1 MSNLLKFGIPKGSLE
16 EATIDLFKQ
25 AGWTVKTSSRSYF
38 PGIDDDEMKCS
49 LIRPQE
55 MGRYVE
61 RGTIDVGI
69 AGRDW
74 VRENDS
80 DVVEVCEMVYS
91 KVSRRPVRWVLVVGQ
106 ESKVQKPED
115 LAGCTISTE
124 LVEFTKRYFA
134 ERNIPV
140 TVEFSW
146 GATEAKVVE
155 GLCDAIVE
163 VTETGSTIK
172 ANNLRIVCDL
182 MTSVPVMIANKTA
195 WTDPWKRAKIEQIAT
210 LLQSA
215 LRAEGMVGPEDER
228 AGRPYRG
235 DHLGAA
241 ESEESDCITP
251 LQVRLGLHREYPAGK
266 GSPPDHPRTAAS
278 RRPGDC
284 RISADQDYLIAPRI
298 EAGRLCAACKKP
310 RQVFP
315 PGLCRRQS

>member
-1 MSNLLKFGIPKGSLE
+1 MSNILKFGIPKGSLE
-16 EATIDLFKQ
+16 DATVDLFKQ
-25 AGWTVKTSSRSYF
+25 AGWSVGISSRSYF
-38 PGIDDDEMKCS
+38 PTIDDEEMKCS

-80 DVVEVCEMVYS
+80 QVVEVCEMVYS
-91 KVSRRPVRWVLVVGQ
+91 KVSRRPVRWVLVVGPD
-106 ESKVQKPED
+106 SKVEKPED
-115 LAGCTISTE
+115 LAGGTISTE

-163 VTETGSTIK
+163 VTETGSTIR

-182 MTSVPVMIANKTA
+182 MSSVPVMIAHQEA
-195 WTDPWKRAKIEQIAT
+195 WNDPWKRTKIEQIGT
-210 LLQSA
+210 MLQSA
-215 LRAEGMVGPEDER
+215 LSAEGMVGLKMN
-228 AGRPYRG
+228 A
-235 DHLGAA
+235 
-241 ESEESDCITP
+241 
-251 LQVRLGLHREYPAGK
+251 PA
-266 GSPPDHPRTAAS
+266 D
-278 RRPGDC
+278 
-284 RISADQDYLIAPRI
+284 RI
-298 EAGRLCAACKKP
+298 EAIIAILPSLKNPTVSHLYKSEWVSIESILP
-310 RQVFP
+310 EKQVRQIIPALMKMGAQGIVEYP
-315 PGLCRRQS
+315 LSKII

>member
-1 MSNLLKFGIPKGSLE
+1 MSSILRFGIPKGSLE
-16 EATIDLFKQ
+16 DATVDLFRKS
-25 AGWTVKTSSRSYF
+25 GWNVGISSRSYF
-38 PGIDDDEMKCS
+38 PTIDDQEMKCH

-91 KVSRRPVRWVLVVGQ
+91 KVSRRPVRWVLVVAQ
-106 ESKVQKPED
+106 NSPVQKPED
-115 LAGCTISTE
+115 LHGATISTE

-146 GATEAKVVE
+146 GATEAKVVD

-182 MTSVPVMIANKTA
+182 MESVPVMIANKGS
-195 WTDPWKRAKIEQIAT
+195 WQDPWKRAKIEQIAT
-210 LLQSA
+210 LVQST
-215 LRAEGMVGPEDER
+215 LKAEGMVGLKMNVPGDKVTTIIKVLPSLKNPTVAHLFNSDWVSVESVLPEKEVR
-228 AGRPYRG
+228 RIVPELIK
-235 DHLGAA
+235 LGA
-241 ESEESDCITP
+241 EGI
-251 LQVRLGLHREYPAGK
+251 VEYPLNK
-266 GSPPDHPRTAAS
+266 
-278 RRPGDC
+278 
-284 RISADQDYLIAPRI
+284 II
-298 EAGRLCAACKKP
+298 
-310 RQVFP
+310 
-315 PGLCRRQS
+315 

>member
-1 MSNLLKFGIPKGSLE
+1 MSSILRFGVPKGSLE
-16 EATIDLFKQ
+16 DATVELFRKS
-25 AGWTVKTSSRSYF
+25 GWRMSISSRSYF
-38 PGIDDDEMKCS
+38 PGIDDDEMKCH

-91 KVSRRPVRWVLVVGQ
+91 KVSRRPVRWVLVVAQ
-106 ESKVQKPED
+106 DSPVQKPED
-115 LAGCTISTE
+115 LAGAVISTE

-134 ERNIPV
+134 QRNIPV

-146 GATEAKVVE
+146 GATEAKVVD

-182 MTSVPVMIANKTA
+182 MESVPVMIANKVS
-195 WTDPWKRAKIEQIAT
+195 WEDPWKREKIFQIAT
-210 LLQSA
+210 LLKA
-215 LRAEGMVGPEDER
+215 TLAAENMVGLKMNAPNDKVEAIISILPSLNNPTVAHLYNSEWLSIESVLPEKEVR
-228 AGRPYRG
+228 RIIPQLIK
-235 DHLGAA
+235 LGAQG
-241 ESEESDCITP
+241 II
-251 LQVRLGLHREYPAGK
+251 EYPLNKILA
-266 GSPPDHPRTAAS
+266 
-278 RRPGDC
+278 
-284 RISADQDYLIAPRI
+284 
-298 EAGRLCAACKKP
+298 
-310 RQVFP
+310 
-315 PGLCRRQS
+315 